1 MNSQNDSLGFL
12 TVMVSTAR
20 GAIPLE
26 NAIVN
31 VRGDIPH
38 SSEIIYSMLTDRDGK
53 TPKVPLSAPPLS
65 NSSAPNGDVAYK
77 TYNIDVFKDGYV
89 PLFFHKVPIFPS
101 VHSIQPAVM
110 VPEDRFAPYDI
121 TDDRVGSMNKD
132 IE

>member
-1 MNSQNDSLGFL
+1 MNISNDSVGFL

-26 NAIVN
+26 GATVN
-31 VRGDIPH
+31 VRGDIPE
-38 SSEIIYSMLTDRDGK
+38 SSEIIYSMLSDRDGK
-53 TPKVPLSAPPLS
+53 TPKIPLSAPPLS
-65 NSSAPNGDVAYK
+65 NSEAPGKDLAYR

-110 VPEDRFAPYDI
+110 VPEDKNAPYEI
-121 TDDRVGSMNKD
+121 TDNRVGSMNED
-132 IE
+132 ID